1 LDNEDVGYLP
11 DRVVKFELL
20 YKRKKYECETFVEV
34 FQSVRTLLATLASIQ
49 DQHEALKRMNL
60 KLTFDDEFTETRS
73 LLYFICGDLTQR
85 NNVYFLNNRQW
96 YRASPDFIRV
106 MTRELDNIEC
116 IDPDKLGLSEWDQS
130 KFPEERDFNKGQGG
144 FIVMDRQCVV
154 IANEK
159 GPIEFC
165 DLLKVSSDRI
175 LLIHVKPDT
184 GAALRAL
191 FAQGFVSARLYA
203 ESESFRSNIHQ
214 GNLKMTDGGLTTSQ
228 LSVLKSLEK
237 RHRREMRI
245 VLAIFDDTPSHT
257 VQPGATMT
265 SEILKGA
272 LTTFAKVDLLDRAT
286 NIRAM
291 GYDVALCRIKPYP
304 TGGKKRRT

>member
-1 LDNEDVGYLP
+1 
-11 DRVVKFELL
+11 
-20 YKRKKYECETFVEV
+20 
-34 FQSVRTLLATLASIQ
+34 
-49 DQHEALKRMNL
+49 
-60 KLTFDDEFTETRS
+60 
-73 LLYFICGDLTQR
+73 LYFICGDITYK
-85 NNVYFLNNRQW
+85 NDVYFLNNRQW
-96 YRASPDFIRV
+96 YKASSDFIRV

-116 IDPDKLGLSEWDQS
+116 INPDKLGLSEWDRS
-130 KFPEERDFNKGQGG
+130 KFKEEKDFNKAQRG

-154 IANEK
+154 IPNEK

-165 DLLKVSSDRI
+165 DLLKVSPDRI

-203 ESESFRSNIHQ
+203 ESESFRSEIHQ
-214 GNLKMTDGGLTTSQ
+214 GNLKTTGDGFSASH

-245 VLAIFDDTPSHT
+245 VFAIFDETSSHT
-257 VQPGATMT
+257 VQPTATTT
-265 SEILKGA
+265 SEILNGA

-304 TGGKKRRT
+304 TRKKKSK

>member
-1 LDNEDVGYLP
+1 
-11 DRVVKFELL
+11 
-20 YKRKKYECETFVEV
+20 
-34 FQSVRTLLATLASIQ
+34 
-49 DQHEALKRMNL
+49 
-60 KLTFDDEFTETRS
+60 
-73 LLYFICGDLTQR
+73 
-85 NNVYFLNNRQW
+85 
-96 YRASPDFIRV
+96 
-106 MTRELDNIEC
+106 
-116 IDPDKLGLSEWDQS
+116 
-130 KFPEERDFNKGQGG
+130 
-144 FIVMDRQCVV
+144 MDRQCVV

-203 ESESFRSNIHQ
+203 ESESFRANIHQ

-304 TGGKKRRT
+304 TSGKKRTIKR